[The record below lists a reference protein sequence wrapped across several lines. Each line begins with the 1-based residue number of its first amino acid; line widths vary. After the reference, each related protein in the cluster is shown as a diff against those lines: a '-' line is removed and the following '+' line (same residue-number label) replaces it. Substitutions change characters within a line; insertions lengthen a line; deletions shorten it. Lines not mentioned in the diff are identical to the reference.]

1 MNELLVV
8 GFYILK
14 KYCVLILRRACSV
27 DSVSQTKL
35 LNEVCSF
42 KKNPLFFFFPQF
54 FIVVQVQLE
63 LKFFNNTEFIC
74 NDIYILF
81 IEFKNINF
89 SFLMRYFTLKEDN
102 PVIWGG
108 HRSEKNK
115 LHREPGGASQILL
128 HGSLIKVSLASRSLV
143 VEAL

>member
-42 KKNPLFFFFPQF
+42 KKNPLVSFSFFPQF

-102 PVIWGG
+102 PVI
-108 HRSEKNK
+108 
-115 LHREPGGASQILL
+115 
-128 HGSLIKVSLASRSLV
+128 
-143 VEAL
+143 